1 MGFSLLDHRD
11 NPSEGGISS
20 HLRDLEANAA
30 KGGNSCCIDT
40 TSTAD
45 LDRHRLPGQSCL
57 IDGRLPADH
66 LSIHRNRLAW
76 TDNHRLT
83 NLHLLNGNDLFYPLA
98 FYPRRLGSQCC

>member
-1 MGFSLLDHRD
+1 MCLGLLDHRD
-11 NPSEGGISS
+11 DPSEGGICS

-57 IDGRLPADH
+57 IDGRLPAGD
-66 LSIHRNRLAW
+66 LPIDWDRFAR
-76 TDNHRLT
+76 TDNHRLID
-83 NLHLLNGNDLFYPLA
+83 LHLLNGNDLHYPLA
-98 FYPRRLGSQCC
+98 FDPRRLAG